1 MSSKREECIRLS
13 GYDTWFVVDEPVEP
27 QHTLKIAVFDEESS
41 RAFDVEEVISALGAA
56 VAVLPQMRWRLRPVP
71 LGINRPMWVV
81 ASNFNVRDHVRFT
94 ALPGAGDK
102 KELCRLIGE
111 IAAQQIPSG
120 KPPWQ
125 LWFITGF
132 EGAKVVAM
140 LKLSHAL
147 ADGGTCA
154 QLISMLSRPEPN
166 APPVRALVPQ
176 PCESAT
182 WRDLVHQ
189 VARELLREV
198 PRLVN
203 VMRKAKIKRRK
214 PVSQV
219 KPPSMVRAPP
229 LPWRGP
235 LTAGR
240 SFSYVTIPLPE
251 VKAVGR
257 TVGGTVN
264 DVVFACV
271 AGAVRS
277 YLAERNELT
286 DRPVV
291 ATTVAK
297 NRRES
302 DPRLWGNAVTT
313 RVFGLPTHIADPL
326 ERLKA
331 AQAQSNSVKARV
343 AHRRGAQLEEWIDL
357 VPPMIMRPVSA
368 AIRRAYR
375 AYRRSSGY
383 VMVSNVVGPREKRYI
398 GGLGVENFI
407 SSGHLKYAAGVNV
420 TVWSYDGKLNFAV
433 YGCSETLADA
443 DEFSER
449 VHSAFDE
456 LQKATS
462 GLVPDRRD
470 KSASGQSI
478 AADHTKG
485 AQHV

>member
-1 MSSKREECIRLS
+1 MSSKRQECIRLS

-41 RAFDVEEVISALGAA
+41 RAFDVEEVIRALDAA
-56 VAVLPQMRWRLRPVP
+56 VAVLPQMRWRVRPVP

-94 ALPGAGDK
+94 ALSGAGDK
-102 KELCRLIGE
+102 KELCRVIGE
-111 IAAQQIPSG
+111 IAAERIPSA

-125 LWFITGF
+125 LWFISGF
-132 EGAKVVAM
+132 EGVKVVAL
-140 LKLSHAL
+140 LKVSHAL

-166 APPVRALVPQ
+166 APPVPALVPQ

-189 VARELLREV
+189 LARELLREV

-203 VMRKAKIKRRK
+203 VMRKAKIERRK
-214 PVSQV
+214 PVSEV
-219 KPPSMVRAPP
+219 KPPSVLRAPC

-235 LTAGR
+235 LAAGR

-257 TVGGTVN
+257 TIGGTVN

-313 RVFGLPTHIADPL
+313 RMFGLPTHLADPL

-357 VPPMIMRPVSA
+357 VPPIIMGPLSA
-368 AIRRAYR
+368 AIRR

-383 VMVSNVVGPREKRYI
+383 VMVSNVVGPSEKRYFD
-398 GGLGVENFI
+398 GMGVENFI
-407 SSGHLKYAAGVNV
+407 SCGHLKYAAGVNV
-420 TVWSYDGKLNFAV
+420 TVWSYDGKLNFGV
-433 YGCSETLADA
+433 YGCSETLPDA

-449 VHSAFDE
+449 IQSAFGE
-456 LQKATS
+456 LQRATS
-462 GLVPDRRD
+462 GLIHDNSV
-470 KSASGQSI
+470 KSASEQSV
-478 AADHTKG
+478 AADQARG
-485 AQHV
+485 A